1 MTMMPWQLRG
11 RKEMAKLMVSKRT
24 KASVLALLV
33 NAGSAAS
40 QHAEPI
46 QSYDSYQSWFV
57 VCDNTLSCVAKGFD
71 DTSGGAEIRIER
83 EAGASGALVASI
95 SSVASFV
102 PHDIKID
109 GAPAGLHGAEWKYTS
124 SQGGSSLTTND
135 FATVRTLVQQLRN
148 ASKVTMGE
156 ATVPLNGFSAAVLR
170 LDDRQ
175 GRIGGE
181 TALLKTGLKA
191 ASDVPA
197 APLLPH
203 IPSHPIPERL
213 TPGEEEQLIALVRA
227 DQKAVFV
234 KEECGDTPQQ
244 PEAYALDEAQA
255 LVLIPCIMG
264 AYQGS
269 SLAFIAQRGSGQAQ
283 RLIAPTPYLGND
295 PDRANAAYVTEGSFD
310 AERGMLS
317 MAAKGRGLADCG
329 MLASWIWDGGAFRL
343 SEMSLQQSCGGIE
356 PGDWPALFR
365 SRQ

>member
-1 MTMMPWQLRG
+1 M
-11 RKEMAKLMVSKRT
+11 SKRT
-24 KASVLALLV
+24 KAAVLALLV

-57 VCDNTLSCVAKGFD
+57 VCDNTLSRVAKGFD

-83 EAGASGALVASI
+83 EARASGALVASI

-109 GAPAGLHGAEWKYTS
+109 GAPGGLHGAEWKYTS
-124 SQGGSSLTTND
+124 SQGGSSLRSND
-135 FATVRTLVQQLRN
+135 FATVRTLVHQLRD

-181 TALLKTGLKA
+181 
-191 ASDVPA
+191 
-197 APLLPH
+197 
-203 IPSHPIPERL
+203 
-213 TPGEEEQLIALVRA
+213 IALVRA

-234 KEECGDTPQQ
+234 KEECGDTQQQ
-244 PEAYALDEAQA
+244 PEAYALDQAQA

-283 RLIAPTPYLGND
+283 RLIAPTQ
-295 PDRANAAYVTEGSFD
+295 R
-310 AERGMLS
+310 MLRKAVS
-317 MAAKGRGLADCG
+317 MPNEACLVWLRRDVGLPIVAC
-329 MLASWIWDGGAFRL
+329 
-343 SEMSLQQSCGGIE
+343 
-356 PGDWPALFR
+356 
-365 SRQ
+365 